1 MDSLLGT
8 PWVKDGSGSGSFE
21 DVDRYFRA
29 ANYMSVGQIYLR
41 SNPLMREPFTQ
52 DDVKQRLV
60 GHWGTTPG
68 LNFLFGHVNRLIKDH
83 KQNTVFIMGPGHGGP
98 AGRVQ
103 SFIDGSY
110 RHVHPEMPAGE
121 AGLERFFRQFSWP
134 GGDPSHFGPEIPG
147 SMHEGGELGYSLSH
161 AYGAALDNP
170 SLLTVCVVGDGEAE
184 TGALATSWWANK
196 FMNPKTDGMVLPI
209 LHLNGYK
216 IANPSILS
224 RISPED
230 RADFFR
236 GMGYDPHEFVA
247 GYDGEDMM
255 SIHSRFHSLL
265 EEVFARI
272 CDIKASGSTSE
283 RYPLIIFKTPKGWTC
298 PKFVEGKKM
307 EGTFR
312 AHQVPLTKPKEDE
325 EQFELLKEWLES
337 YRPQELFDSE
347 GNLREDVRACIPE
360 GDLRLG
366 FNPNTNRGD
375 ERLDLPE
382 IDNYEV
388 AGVKNFGH
396 GWGRVEATRVLGSYI
411 RDIIRRNPG
420 IFRLFG
426 PDETASNRL
435 NAVYEV
441 TGKQWNGMYEDEQV
455 DESMKTS
462 GAVIEQLSEH
472 QMEGMLEGYI
482 LTGRN
487 GMWSSYE
494 SFAHV
499 VDSML
504 NQHAKWLEQIKKISW
519 RKPLASLNLIL
530 SSHVWRQDH
539 NGFSHQD
546 PGIIDIFLNKNFN
559 NDHVVNVY
567 FAVDP
572 NTLLAIAEKSFKS
585 ENKINAIVAGKQLN
599 FCYLTMEE
607 AKAEVAKGLGEW
619 KWASNCRKGEEE
631 IVLACAG
638 DIPTQEI
645 LAASC
650 ILNAE
655 GVKYRV
661 VNILDLLKI
670 QNCEENDEAI
680 SDEEFKEIFSED
692 KPVLF
697 AYHSYP
703 REIYSLIHGRPGC
716 GNWKVMGYSERG
728 SITTPFDMLRSNDM
742 DRYHLAALALEMVGG
757 EKKEAIARLEAKR
770 QEAWEFAKAN
780 GFDIDD
786 YANWHWGEVKESDLV
801 GMGSS
806 ISHEHGSAAQDK
818 ADSSQK

>member
-29 ANYMSVGQIYLR
+29 ANYMSVGQIYLK

-619 KWASNCRKGEEE
+619 KWASNCQKGEEE

-770 QEAWEFAKAN
+770 HEAWEFAKAN

>member
-29 ANYMSVGQIYLR
+29 ANYMSVGQIYLK

-247 GYDGEDMM
+247 GYDGEDIM

-272 CDIKASGSTSE
+272 CDIKASGSTCE
-283 RYPLIIFKTPKGWTC
+283 RYPLIIFKTAKGWTC

-312 AHQVPLTKPKEDE
+312 AHQVPLTKPKVDE

-337 YRPQELFDSE
+337 YRPQELFDLE

-539 NGFSHQD
+539 NGFTHQD

-619 KWASNCRKGEEE
+619 KWASNCQKGEEE

-757 EKKEAIARLEAKR
+757 EKKEAIARLEAR
-770 QEAWEFAKAN
+770 RHEAWEFAKAN

>member
-29 ANYMSVGQIYLR
+29 ANYMSVGQIYLK

-770 QEAWEFAKAN
+770 HEAWEFAKAN

>member
-539 NGFSHQD
+539 NGFTHQD

>member
-1 MDSLLGT
+1 MDSPLGT
-8 PWVKDGSGSGSFE
+8 PWVKNGSGSGSFE

-29 ANYMSVGQIYLR
+29 ANYMSVGQIYLK
-41 SNPLMREPFTQ
+41 SNPLMREPFTR

-121 AGLERFFRQFSWP
+121 EGLERFFRQFSWP

-161 AYGAALDNP
+161 AYGASLDNP

-184 TGALATSWWANK
+184 TGALATSWWSNK

-230 RADFFR
+230 RADFFK
-236 GMGYDPHEFVA
+236 GLGYEPHEFVA
-247 GYDGEDMM
+247 GFDDEDMM

-265 EEVFARI
+265 EEVFGKI
-272 CDIKASGSTSE
+272 CDIKASGETSA
-283 RYPLIIFKTPKGWTC
+283 RYPLIIFKTPKGWTG
-298 PKFVEGKKM
+298 PKFVDGKKV

-312 AHQVPLTKPKEDE
+312 AHQVPLTKPKESE
-325 EQFELLKEWLES
+325 EQFEMLKGWLES
-337 YRPQELFDSE
+337 YRPQELFDAE
-347 GNLREDVRACIPE
+347 GNLKGDVRECIPE

-366 FNPNTNRGD
+366 FNPNTNRGA
-375 ERLDLPE
+375 EKLDLPE

-388 AGVKNFGH
+388 AGVKDFGH
-396 GWGRVEATRVLGSYI
+396 GWGRVEATRVLGSYV

-441 TGKQWNGMYEDEQV
+441 TGKQWNGLYEDEQV
-455 DESMKTS
+455 DESMGAS

-472 QMEGMLEGYI
+472 QMEGLLEGYI

-499 VDSML
+499 VDSMI

-519 RKPLASLNLIL
+519 RKPLPSLNLLL

-539 NGFSHQD
+539 NGFTHQD

-559 NDHVVNVY
+559 NDHVVDVY

-607 AKAEVAKGLGEW
+607 AKAEVEKGLGEW

-631 IVLACAG
+631 IVLVSAG

-661 VNILDLLKI
+661 VNILNLLKI

-742 DRYHLAALALEMVGG
+742 DRYHLAALALEMIGG
-757 EKKEAIARLEAKR
+757 EKKESIAKLEAKR

-806 ISHEHGSAAQDK
+806 ISHEHGSSAQGH
-818 ADSSQK
+818 ADPSQK

>member
-29 ANYMSVGQIYLR
+29 ANYMSVGQIYLK

-619 KWASNCRKGEEE
+619 KWASNCQKGEEE

-770 QEAWEFAKAN
+770 QEAWDFAKAN

>member
-29 ANYMSVGQIYLR
+29 ANYMSVGQIYLK

-272 CDIKASGSTSE
+272 CDIKASGSASE
-283 RYPLIIFKTPKGWTC
+283 RYPLIIFKTPKGWTG
-298 PKFVEGKKM
+298 PKFVEGKKV

-325 EQFELLKEWLES
+325 GQFELLKEWLES

-375 ERLDLPE
+375 EKLDLPE

-441 TGKQWNGMYEDEQV
+441 TGKQWNGLYEDEQV
-455 DESMKTS
+455 DESMGTS

-504 NQHAKWLEQIKKISW
+504 NQHAKWLEQIKKIAW

-539 NGFSHQD
+539 NGFTHQD

-619 KWASNCRKGEEE
+619 KWASNCQKGEEE

-757 EKKEAIARLEAKR
+757 EKKEGIARLEAKR

-806 ISHEHGSAAQDK
+806 ISHEHGSAAQGK

>member
-8 PWVKDGSGSGSFE
+8 PWVKDGSGSDSFE

-29 ANYMSVGQIYLR
+29 ANYMSVGQIYLK

-283 RYPLIIFKTPKGWTC
+283 RYPLIIFKTPKGWTG
-298 PKFVEGKKM
+298 PKFVEGKKV

-539 NGFSHQD
+539 NGFTHQD

-619 KWASNCRKGEEE
+619 KWASNCQKGEEE

-757 EKKEAIARLEAKR
+757 EKKEEIARLEAKR

-818 ADSSQK
+818 SDSSQK

>member
-29 ANYMSVGQIYLR
+29 ANYMSVGQIYLK

-272 CDIKASGSTSE
+272 CDIKASGSTCE

-312 AHQVPLTKPKEDE
+312 AHQVPLTKPKVDE

-770 QEAWEFAKAN
+770 HEAWEFAKAN

>member
-29 ANYMSVGQIYLR
+29 ANYMSVGQIYLK

-272 CDIKASGSTSE
+272 CDIKASGSASE
-283 RYPLIIFKTPKGWTC
+283 RYPLIIFKTPKGWTG
-298 PKFVEGKKM
+298 PKFVDGKKV

-325 EQFELLKEWLES
+325 GQFELLKEWLES

-375 ERLDLPE
+375 EKLDLPE

-441 TGKQWNGMYEDEQV
+441 TGKQWNGLYEDEQV
-455 DESMKTS
+455 DESMGTS

-504 NQHAKWLEQIKKISW
+504 NQHAKWLEQIKKIAW

-539 NGFSHQD
+539 NGFTHQD

-619 KWASNCRKGEEE
+619 KWASNCQKGEEE

-757 EKKEAIARLEAKR
+757 EKKEGIARLEAKR

-806 ISHEHGSAAQDK
+806 ISHEHGSAAQGK

>member
-29 ANYMSVGQIYLR
+29 ANYMSVGQIYLK

-375 ERLDLPE
+375 EKLDLPE

-770 QEAWEFAKAN
+770 HEAWEFAKAN

>member
-29 ANYMSVGQIYLR
+29 ANYMSVGQIYLK

-441 TGKQWNGMYEDEQV
+441 TGKQWNGLYEDEQV

-539 NGFSHQD
+539 NGFTHQD

>member
-1 MDSLLGT
+1 M
-8 PWVKDGSGSGSFE
+8 
-21 DVDRYFRA
+21 
-29 ANYMSVGQIYLR
+29 
-41 SNPLMREPFTQ
+41 
-52 DDVKQRLV
+52 
-60 GHWGTTPG
+60 
-68 LNFLFGHVNRLIKDH
+68 
-83 KQNTVFIMGPGHGGP
+83 
-98 AGRVQ
+98 
-103 SFIDGSY
+103 
-110 RHVHPEMPAGE
+110 
-121 AGLERFFRQFSWP
+121 
-134 GGDPSHFGPEIPG
+134 
-147 SMHEGGELGYSLSH
+147 
-161 AYGAALDNP
+161 
-170 SLLTVCVVGDGEAE
+170 
-184 TGALATSWWANK
+184 
-196 FMNPKTDGMVLPI
+196 
-209 LHLNGYK
+209 
-216 IANPSILS
+216 
-224 RISPED
+224 
-230 RADFFR
+230 
-236 GMGYDPHEFVA
+236 
-247 GYDGEDMM
+247 
-255 SIHSRFHSLL
+255 
-265 EEVFARI
+265 
-272 CDIKASGSTSE
+272 
-283 RYPLIIFKTPKGWTC
+283 
-298 PKFVEGKKM
+298 
-307 EGTFR
+307 
-312 AHQVPLTKPKEDE
+312 PLTKPKEDE

-337 YRPQELFDSE
+337 YRPQELFDLE

-539 NGFSHQD
+539 NGFTHQD

-619 KWASNCRKGEEE
+619 KWASNCQKGEEE

>member
-29 ANYMSVGQIYLR
+29 ANYMSVGQIYLK

-539 NGFSHQD
+539 NGFTHQD

>member
-29 ANYMSVGQIYLR
+29 ANYMSVGQIYLK

-230 RADFFR
+230 RADFFK

-272 CDIKASGSTSE
+272 CDIKASGSASE
-283 RYPLIIFKTPKGWTC
+283 RYPLIIFKTPKGWTG
-298 PKFVEGKKM
+298 PKFVEGKKV

-325 EQFELLKEWLES
+325 GQFELLKEWLES

-375 ERLDLPE
+375 EKLDLPE

-441 TGKQWNGMYEDEQV
+441 TGKQWNGLYEDEQV
-455 DESMKTS
+455 DESMGTS

-504 NQHAKWLEQIKKISW
+504 NQHAKWLEQIKKIAW

-539 NGFSHQD
+539 NGFTHQD

-619 KWASNCRKGEEE
+619 KWASNCQKGEEE

-757 EKKEAIARLEAKR
+757 EKKEGIARLEAKR

-806 ISHEHGSAAQDK
+806 ISHEHGSAAQGK

>member
-29 ANYMSVGQIYLR
+29 ANYMSVGQIYLK

-230 RADFFR
+230 RADFFK

-272 CDIKASGSTSE
+272 CDIKASGSASE
-283 RYPLIIFKTPKGWTC
+283 RYPLIIFKTPKGWTG
-298 PKFVEGKKM
+298 PKFVDGKKV

-325 EQFELLKEWLES
+325 GQFELLKEWLES

-375 ERLDLPE
+375 EKLDLPE

-441 TGKQWNGMYEDEQV
+441 TGKQWNGLYEDEQV
-455 DESMKTS
+455 DESMGTS

-504 NQHAKWLEQIKKISW
+504 NQHAKWLEQIKKIAW

-539 NGFSHQD
+539 NGFTHQD

-619 KWASNCRKGEEE
+619 KWASNCQKGEEE

-757 EKKEAIARLEAKR
+757 EKKEGIARLEAKR

-806 ISHEHGSAAQDK
+806 ISHEHGSAAQGK